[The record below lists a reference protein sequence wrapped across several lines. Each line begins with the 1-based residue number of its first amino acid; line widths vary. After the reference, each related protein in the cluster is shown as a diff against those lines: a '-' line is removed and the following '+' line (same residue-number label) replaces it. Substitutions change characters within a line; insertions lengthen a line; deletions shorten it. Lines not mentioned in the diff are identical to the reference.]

1 MVEEDGSSMTHRRDP
16 QAFKVVL
23 KFSQVSVESF
33 AVGSQIPK
41 ISSMYLLK
49 YRRLAENLGKMTV
62 FLCCP
67 NETIAYA
74 HATGIPIA
82 VPKSCSQYEPPEQKM
97 LFSMIILRTCK
108 NKFVGK
114 LSGRFSELS
123 ERKFL
128 MALMPVSVSMFV
140 YIDVASAENSL
151 AFYGIIM
158 SAKFSITLYEFL
170 M

>member
-1 MVEEDGSSMTHRRDP
+1 MVEEDGSSTTHRRDP

-23 KFSQVSVESF
+23 KSSQVSVDSF
-33 AVGSQIPK
+33 AAGSQIPK

-49 YRRLAENLGKMTV
+49 YRRLAENLGRMTA
-62 FLCCP
+62 FSCCP

-74 HATGIPIA
+74 HATGVPIA
-82 VPKSCSQYEPPEQKM
+82 VPESCSQYESPKQNM
-97 LFSMIILRTCK
+97 LFFMTVLRTCK

-114 LSGRFSELS
+114 LSGRLSELS

-151 AFYGIIM
+151 AFSGIII
-158 SAKFSITLYEFL
+158 SVKSSITL
-170 M
+170 